1 MINLAISIG
10 AIWGKA
16 WPILVAI
23 LYFGF
28 LILAHEL
35 GHFSAAKAFK
45 VKVNEF
51 SMGMGPRLWKK
62 KKGETLYSLKA
73 LPFGGSVLMDEDEE
87 SSDDP
92 RSFTRQKAWKRFIIL
107 FAGAFVNI
115 LCGVIIMAVIVTMD
129 PKTYVPQVK
138 DFGEASITNT
148 QGLEVGDELLI
159 IGGKRVYNSL
169 DLNFLLNRD
178 KDGKMDVVVKRG
190 GKKVT
195 LPDVQFKQGER
206 EDGSTYYGLDFYL
219 VGYEKGN
226 RGFGLMV
233 KETLGESA
241 SLARMVYLS
250 LMDMVTGKVK
260 LKELSGP
267 IGVVT
272 MLSTG
277 AQQAQESAAGED
289 KLQALYAFM
298 DLLLLFGFI
307 SINIGVM
314 NLLPLPALDGGRLF
328 FTLFEMIFR
337 KPVPK
342 KFEAIVHGVG
352 IILLMLFMVIIS
364 FADIFALV
372 TGKR

>member
-1 MINLAISIG
+1 MLFRS
-10 AIWGKA
+10 
-16 WPILVAI
+16 
-23 LYFGF
+23 
-28 LILAHEL
+28 
-35 GHFSAAKAFK
+35 
-45 VKVNEF
+45 VNEF

-73 LPFGGSVLMDEDEE
+73 FPFGGSVLMDEDEE
-87 SSDDP
+87 VSDDP

-115 LCGVIIMAVIVTMD
+115 LCGVIIMAVIVTVD

-138 DFGEASITNT
+138 DFGETSITNT
-148 QGLEVGDELLI
+148 QGLEVGDKI
-159 IGGKRVYNSL
+159 HSIGGKLVYNSI
-169 DLNFLLNRD
+169 DLNFLLNRG
-178 KDGKMDVVVKRG
+178 KDGKMDVVVKRD

-195 LPDVQFKQGER
+195 LPDMQFKQGER
-206 EDGSTYYGLDFYL
+206 EDGTTYYGLDFYL

-226 RGFGLMV
+226 RSIGLLT
-233 KETLGESA
+233 KETIGESA

-260 LKELSGP
+260 LREISGP

-272 MLSTG
+272 LLSTG

-289 KLQALYAFM
+289 KLQALYAVM

-307 SINIGVM
+307 SINIGIM
-314 NLLPLPALDGGRLF
+314 NLLPIPALDGGRLF
-328 FTLFEMIFR
+328 FTLIEMIFR

-342 KFEAIVHGVG
+342 KFEAVVHGVG